1 MARHR
6 VFRTALPGIA
16 LLLATGATRGAP
28 VEEIVVTGELR
39 EAPLLSTPSSVTVI
53 DQETIRARD
62 ATHLEDVLAT
72 APNVNL
78 ASGASRARFFQIR
91 GIGERGQFAE
101 PLNPS
106 VGVIVDEVD
115 LSGAATAATLFDVEQ
130 VEVFRGP
137 QAGRYGANALA
148 GLIVLRTAAPTATP
162 EARVELDAG
171 AFDMRRAAAV
181 LSGPIAGET
190 LTGRIAAQQ
199 HVSDGWMRNAFLN
212 REDTNERD
220 ETSVR
225 GRLRFEPNDRL
236 RSDLSFS
243 RIEVDNGY
251 DAFTLDN
258 SFTTLSDEPG
268 RDEQDT
274 TLASLHTRLA
284 TDAGFRV
291 EAIVAASESRIDYSF
306 DEDWTFTGFHPDGYT
321 STDRYLR
328 DRSSRTLELRLA
340 SDETAGRTQWL
351 FGVFDLAREVDLRR
365 LYTFAPGPF
374 TSRYD
379 TRRSALYG
387 ELGHDLTDRLHLSGS
402 LRVERRDDRYR
413 DSDAVA
419 FDPEETLV
427 GGRLVAEW
435 TTAGGRLLF
444 ASISRGYKAGGFNTD
459 GTLDADLREYDA
471 ESVWNYEA
479 GLKGSFLDDTLSARL
494 AAFLMDR
501 RDQQVSTSLVR
512 VREDGSAEFIDFTGN
527 AAEGRNYGLELEVD
541 WAVGARLDLRG
552 SLGLLATRLEDF
564 VNSAG
569 DDLSGRDQAHAP
581 NWQFSLAG
589 DYDLPG
595 PFFARLETEGRD
607 AFYWS
612 DSHDARARGYVLA
625 HARLGWRREG
635 MEVAA
640 WVRNLTDETFGVRG
654 FGGFGNDPR
663 NGYAVGEYVQFGQ
676 PRAWGVG
683 TRIRF

>member
-1 MARHR
+1 
-6 VFRTALPGIA
+6 
-16 LLLATGATRGAP
+16 
-28 VEEIVVTGELR
+28 
-39 EAPLLSTPSSVTVI
+39 
-53 DQETIRARD
+53 
-62 ATHLEDVLAT
+62 
-72 APNVNL
+72 
-78 ASGASRARFFQIR
+78 
-91 GIGERGQFAE
+91 
-101 PLNPS
+101 
-106 VGVIVDEVD
+106 
-115 LSGAATAATLFDVEQ
+115 
-130 VEVFRGP
+130 
-137 QAGRYGANALA
+137 
-148 GLIVLRTAAPTATP
+148 
-162 EARVELDAG
+162 
-171 AFDMRRAAAV
+171 
-181 LSGPIAGET
+181 
-190 LTGRIAAQQ
+190 
-199 HVSDGWMRNAFLN
+199 
-212 REDTNERD
+212 
-220 ETSVR
+220 VR
-225 GRLRFEPNDRL
+225 
-236 RSDLSFS
+236 
-243 RIEVDNGY
+243 
-251 DAFTLDN
+251 
-258 SFTTLSDEPG
+258 
-268 RDEQDT
+268 
-274 TLASLHTRLA
+274 
-284 TDAGFRV
+284 TDAGFDV
-291 EAIVAASESRIDYSF
+291 EAIVAASESRIDYGF
-306 DEDWTFTGFHPDGYT
+306 DEDWTFTGFDPDGYT

-328 DRSSRTLELRLA
+328 DRSSRTLELRLS
-340 SDETAGRTQWL
+340 SDETAGATQWL
-351 FGVFDLAREVDLRR
+351 VGVFDLTREVDLRR

-374 TSRYD
+374 TSGYE

-387 ELGHDLTDRLHLSGS
+387 ELGHDLSDRLHVSGS

-444 ASISRGYKAGGFNTD
+444 ASVSRGYKAGGFNTD

-479 GLKGSFLDDTLSARL
+479 GLKGRFLDDTLSARV

-581 NWQFSLAG
+581 GWQFSLAG
-589 DYDLPG
+589 NYDLPG

-635 MEVAA
+635 LEVAA

-663 NGYAVGEYVQFGQ
+663 DGYAVGEYVQFGQ
-676 PRAWGVG
+676 PRAWGLG
-683 TRIRF
+683 TRIQF